1 MLLFNNKKYYTVQE
15 VGLALNLTSQTVT
28 KYIKINKL
36 PAQKV
41 GVRYYIPEDAIELY
55 LEGALRGQI
64 RGGTLEQGMDKLQDT
79 LLSKYRL
86 RRMAADYE
94 RAAKRLQDALQA
106 EGLLKP
112 GQDMDFKVEK
122 EPPRK
127 SSKQS
132 KQKPGKK

>member
-15 VGLALNLTSQTVT
+15 VGQALNLTAQTVT

-94 RAAKRLQDALQA
+94 RAAKMLQDALQA

-112 GQDMDFKVEK
+112 GQELYLKAET
-122 EPPRK
+122 ENPG
-127 SSKQS
+127 SKQS
-132 KQKPGKK
+132 KQKAGKK

>member
-15 VGLALNLTSQTVT
+15 VGQALNLTSQTVT
-28 KYIKINKL
+28 KYIKINRL

-55 LEGALRGQI
+55 LEGALRGQM
-64 RGGTLEQGMDKLQDT
+64 RGGTLEGTMDKLQDT

-94 RAAKRLQDALQA
+94 KTAKMLQEALEA

-112 GQDMDFKVEK
+112 GQQMDFKVEK
-122 EPPRK
+122 ETPRR

-132 KQKPGKK
+132 KQKAGEK

>member
-28 KYIKINKL
+28 KYIKINRL

-55 LEGALRGQI
+55 LEGALRGQLQ
-64 RGGTLEQGMDKLQDT
+64 GGTLEQGMDKLEDT

-94 RAAKRLQDALQA
+94 KTAKKLQDALVA

-112 GQDMDFKVEK
+112 GQDMDFKVETAK
-122 EPPRK
+122 KPK

-132 KQKPGKK
+132 KQKAGKK

>member
-15 VGLALNLTSQTVT
+15 VGQALNLTAQTVT
-28 KYIKINKL
+28 KYIKINRL

-55 LEGALRGQI
+55 LEGALRGQLQ
-64 RGGTLEQGMDKLQDT
+64 GGTLEQGMDKLEDT

-94 RAAKRLQDALQA
+94 KTAKKLQDALVA

-112 GQDMDFKVEK
+112 GQELYLKAETAK
-122 EPPRK
+122 NPK

-132 KQKPGKK
+132 KQKPGEK

>member
-15 VGLALNLTSQTVT
+15 VGQALNLTAQTVT

-36 PAQKV
+36 PARKV

-64 RGGTLEQGMDKLQDT
+64 RGGTPEGTMDKLQDT

-94 RAAKRLQDALQA
+94 KAAKMLQEALQA

-112 GQDMDFKVEK
+112 GQELYLKAET
-122 EPPRK
+122 ENPRQ

-132 KQKPGKK
+132 KQKAGEK

>member
-64 RGGTLEQGMDKLQDT
+64 RGGTLEQGTDKLQDT

-94 RAAKRLQDALQA
+94 RAAKMLQDALQA

-112 GQDMDFKVEK
+112 GQELYLKAETAK
-122 EPPRK
+122 KPR

>member
-15 VGLALNLTSQTVT
+15 VGQALNLTAQTVT

-94 RAAKRLQDALQA
+94 RAAKKLQDALVA

-122 EPPRK
+122 ETPRK

-132 KQKPGKK
+132 KQKAGEK

>member
-15 VGLALNLTSQTVT
+15 VGQALNLTAQTVT
-28 KYIKINKL
+28 KYIKINRL

-55 LEGALRGQI
+55 LEGALRGQLQ
-64 RGGTLEQGMDKLQDT
+64 GGTLEQGMDKLEDT

-94 RAAKRLQDALQA
+94 KTAKKLQDALVA

-112 GQDMDFKVEK
+112 GQELYLKAETAK
-122 EPPRK
+122 KQK

-132 KQKPGKK
+132 KQKAGEK

>member
-15 VGLALNLTSQTVT
+15 VGQALNLTSQTVT
-28 KYIKINKL
+28 KYIKINRL

-55 LEGALRGQI
+55 LEGALRGQLQ
-64 RGGTLEQGMDKLQDT
+64 RGTLEQGMDKLQDT

-86 RRMAADYE
+86 RRIAADYE
-94 RAAKRLQDALQA
+94 KTAKKLQDALQA

-112 GQDMDFKVEK
+112 GQELYPKAETK
-122 EPPRK
+122 SPRK

-132 KQKPGKK
+132 KQKAGEK